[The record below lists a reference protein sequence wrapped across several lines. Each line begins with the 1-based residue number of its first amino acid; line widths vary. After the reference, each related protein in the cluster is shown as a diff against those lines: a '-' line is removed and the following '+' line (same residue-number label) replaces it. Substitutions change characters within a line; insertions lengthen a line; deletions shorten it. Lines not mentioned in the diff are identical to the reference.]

1 MKRLVLVMVLFASS
15 VAYGQDPAP
24 QTDPFAAITPTPTAE
39 MWFYAQEMKRYDSP
53 KEMVRRNAE
62 FRAAERR
69 SRIARAKWMGH
80 SKARPTAEHTPFTSS
95 YTPRWISEPLN
106 PVYWLQGRFSTYSA
120 ANYHDSNM
128 R

>member
-1 MKRLVLVMVLFASS
+1 MKRLIFATMLLCSS
-15 VAYGQDPAP
+15 VAYGQEPAP
-24 QTDPFAAITPTPTAE
+24 KTDPFAAITPTPTAE

-69 SRIARAKWMGH
+69 SRIARAKWMGF
-80 SKARPTAEHTPFTSS
+80 SKARPIAEHTPFTSG
-95 YTPRWISEPLN
+95 YTPHWISYPMS
-106 PVYWLQGRFSTYSA
+106 PVYWLQGRVSSYSA
-120 ANYHDSNM
+120 SNYVESQ